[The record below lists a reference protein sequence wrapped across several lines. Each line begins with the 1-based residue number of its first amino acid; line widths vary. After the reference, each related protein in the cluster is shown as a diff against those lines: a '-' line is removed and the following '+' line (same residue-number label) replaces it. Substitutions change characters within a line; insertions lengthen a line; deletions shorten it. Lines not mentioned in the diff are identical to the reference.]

1 MLFSTGSIKNHTE
14 QQLHGLQINLLTIYS
29 VTFVEHFF
37 MWAYY
42 HTCSSQYDE
51 IQSYLVFGSHIVYT
65 GNLEY
70 KNNDPWIY
78 D

>member
-1 MLFSTGSIKNHTE
+1 
-14 QQLHGLQINLLTIYS
+14 
-29 VTFVEHFF
+29 

-65 GNLEY
+65 WNLEY

>member
-1 MLFSTGSIKNHTE
+1 
-14 QQLHGLQINLLTIYS
+14 
-29 VTFVEHFF
+29 
-37 MWAYY
+37 MWACY

-51 IQSYLVFGSHIVYT
+51 IQSYLVFGSHIVDI

-78 D
+78 DKYLRNANVF